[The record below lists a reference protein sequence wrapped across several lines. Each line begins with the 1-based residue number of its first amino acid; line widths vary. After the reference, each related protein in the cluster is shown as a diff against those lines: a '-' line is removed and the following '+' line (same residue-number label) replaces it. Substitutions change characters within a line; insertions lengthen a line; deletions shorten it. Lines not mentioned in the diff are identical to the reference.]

1 MCFSANASFTAAAV
15 IGSISVF
22 TVKSSWNN
30 SYRYFGLIPVLF
42 ALQQMAEGFIWK
54 ALNQEPIGNN
64 LPLLT
69 TIFLFFAWCIWPVL
83 IPLSMYKIETTSWKK
98 KSFIMLSA
106 MGIITA
112 IISIFHLFNN
122 EPIAYVSNF
131 HIDYKLGIPVKMK
144 VLIYTQEVI
153 YVICTLIPLFMSSSK
168 KMYLFASANLISLL
182 LAFVF
187 FENALPS
194 TWCFFAA
201 VLSGLIYFMI
211 QINLASSTHFNLANK
226 SIQKPKPY

>member
-15 IGSISVF
+15 IGTLSVF

-30 SYRYFGLIPVLF
+30 NYRYFGVVPVLF
-42 ALQQMAEGFIWK
+42 ALQQIAEGFIWN
-54 ALNQEPIGNN
+54 ALNQEAIGNN

-69 TIFLFFAWCIWPVL
+69 SIFLFFAWSVWPVL
-83 IPLSMYKIETTSWKK
+83 IPLSMYKIETISWKK
-98 KSFIMLSA
+98 KSLFLLTVL
-106 MGIITA
+106 GIITA
-112 IISIFHLFNN
+112 IISIFHIFNN
-122 EPIAYVSNF
+122 EPLAYVSNF
-131 HIDYKLGIPVKMK
+131 HIDYKLGIPVKMNT
-144 VLIYTQEVI
+144 LIYTQEVI

-168 KMYLFASANLISLL
+168 KMHLFGSANLMSLL

-201 VLSGLIYFMI
+201 ILSGFIYYLI
-211 QINLASSTHFNLANK
+211 QLNLQTAKA
-226 SIQKPKPY
+226 IA